1 MQKRLG
7 TLRKRGKSSTLR
19 NMGSHDVGHTNTQ
32 LEQLGKEGT
41 GLIPNVVIQDHKG
54 GLHRHNACSRLVQD
68 MWLPKMLESAQDGPC
83 HTVHSGRYKLKFN
96 RLR

>member
-1 MQKRLG
+1 
-7 TLRKRGKSSTLR
+7 
-19 NMGSHDVGHTNTQ
+19 MGSHEVRHTNKLQ

-83 HTVHSGRYKLKFN
+83 HTVHSGGYKLKLNARRLGDN
-96 RLR
+96 RSR